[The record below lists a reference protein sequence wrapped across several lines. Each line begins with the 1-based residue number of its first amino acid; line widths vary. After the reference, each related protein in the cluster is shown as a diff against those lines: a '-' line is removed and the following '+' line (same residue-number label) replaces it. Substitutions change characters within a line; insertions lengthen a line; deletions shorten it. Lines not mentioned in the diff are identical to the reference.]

1 MESLMTLGLGNAFAL
16 CTAMLVLAAVPG
28 VSVLA
33 VTARAASGGF
43 RQGAWVALGIVA
55 ADTLFILL
63 AIFGLHALAVA
74 LGPAHQWLRILAA
87 VYLLWLAWCLWR
99 AASRPA
105 VPQQGGA
112 AARSAFMSGLLLT
125 LGDQKAVL
133 FYLGFFPAFIDL
145 ARMTWLDAL
154 VVVLIA
160 AVAVGGVKLIYAGA
174 AARAGSTLN
183 AGFGA
188 VLNRLAAL
196 LLLVVAVVL
205 LKGI

>member
-1 MESLMTLGLGNAFAL
+1 MTLSLNSAFAL
-16 CTAMLVLAAVPG
+16 FVAMLVLAAVPS

-43 RQGAWVALGIVA
+43 RQGAWVTLGIVA
-55 ADTLFILL
+55 ADTLFIVL
-63 AIFGLHALAVA
+63 AIFGLHAVAAA
-74 LGPAHQWLRILAA
+74 LGPAHQWLRSVAA
-87 VYLLWLAWCLWR
+87 VYLLWLAWRLWR

-105 VPQQGGA
+105 VPQQGG

-133 FYLGFFPAFIDL
+133 FYLGFFPAFVDL
-145 ARMTWLDAL
+145 ARLTWIDAL

-160 AVAVGGVKLIYAGA
+160 AVAVGGVKLMYAGA
-174 AARAGSTLN
+174 AARAGRTLS

-188 VLNRLAAL
+188 GLNRLASL
-196 LLLVVAVVL
+196 VLLLVALIL
-205 LKGI
+205 LTGV

>member
-1 MESLMTLGLGNAFAL
+1 MTLSVSSAFAL
-16 CTAMLVLAAVPG
+16 FVAMLVLAAVPG

-43 RQGAWVALGIVA
+43 LQGAWVTLGIVA
-55 ADTLFILL
+55 ADTLFIVL
-63 AIFGLHALAVA
+63 AIFGLHAVAAA
-74 LGPAHQWLRILAA
+74 LGPAHQWLRIAAA
-87 VYLLWLAWCLWR
+87 VYLLWLAWHLWR
-99 AASRPA
+99 AASRPV

-133 FYLGFFPAFIDL
+133 FYLGFFPAFVDL
-145 ARMTWLDAL
+145 ARLTWADVLA
-154 VVVLIA
+154 VVLIA

-174 AARAGSTLN
+174 AAQAGRTLS

-188 VLNRLAAL
+188 GLNRLAGL
-196 LLLVVAVVL
+196 VLLVVALIL
-205 LKGI
+205 LTGV

>member
-1 MESLMTLGLGNAFAL
+1 MESLMTLSLGNALAL
-16 CTAMLVLAAVPG
+16 FTAMLVLAAVPS

-43 RQGAWVALGIVA
+43 RQGTWVTLGIVT
-55 ADTLFILL
+55 ADTLFIVL
-63 AIFGLHALAVA
+63 AIFGLHAFAST

-87 VYLLWLAWCLWR
+87 VYLLWLAWRLWR
-99 AASRPA
+99 AASRPVA
-105 VPQQGGA
+105 PEQRRM

-145 ARMTWLDAL
+145 ARLTWVDAL

-174 AARAGSTLN
+174 AARAGRTLS

-188 VLNRLAAL
+188 GLNRLASL
-196 LLLVVAVVL
+196 VLLVVALIL
-205 LKGI
+205 LTGV